1 MTVRIA
7 QFVHAAS
14 DVVDEAFLRDFPEI
28 EAAKAHSLES
38 LANALDGAEILHVYN
53 SAFTAEF
60 ARLVRDKGRAL
71 KWILF
76 TTVGIE
82 IGLRAGL
89 PEGVWVTNSGDV
101 SQRAL
106 ATHAMA
112 LMLGVM
118 RGFRRFGELQAR
130 RQWSPRQS
138 MNSQLIDPD
147 GARMVILG
155 MGHIGQEIARKAK
168 AFDMEV
174 ICVTRSLSPAV
185 PEIDRVVPREK
196 VNEVLPTADVVMVAM
211 PLDGGTRGFLSA
223 ERIALMKDTA
233 ILVNIS
239 RGKVVDEAALA
250 RALAEGRIKGAGLD
264 ALAEEPLPVASPLW
278 DLPNV
283 LITPHVG
290 GGGGRQQWRRM
301 SELIRDNTRRYI
313 SGEPLKH
320 VVRTPDGTL
329 RGF

>member
-14 DVVDEAFLRDFPEI
+14 DVVDEAFLRDFPEV
-28 EAAKAHSLES
+28 EAAKAHNLES

-71 KWILF
+71 KWIQF

-130 RQWSPRQS
+130 RQWPPRQS

-174 ICVTRSLSPAV
+174 ICVTRSPSPAV

-250 RALAEGRIKGAGLD
+250 RALAESRIKGAGLD